1 MRLVKVRNRLTG
13 LLMLALLAG
22 GCSAPTVSPPSVSPS
37 ASPYTAGPEQLI
49 VEPADLFAGDAAKFS
64 PFLGSYA
71 GSVLVRYKG
80 DKKVLSVSYKVW
92 ENGKASES
100 AVSKHSLPMM
110 KGDATVPKDYNGEFI
125 VSVREVTDDKDE
137 SILNSYT
144 VTISLKD
151 SGGSTTSSFTVPVN
165 RKPFTQSHLLKLQE
179 KITIPDSTP
188 TAVWGFAASNAN
200 AVTFT
205 SGKLPEEEASKAPYA
220 FVMYLTLE

>member
-22 GCSAPTVSPPSVSPS
+22 GCSAPTVSPPSESPS
-37 ASPYTAGPEQLI
+37 PSPYAAGPEQLI

-80 DKKVLSVSYKVW
+80 VKKQLSISYKVW

-100 AVSKHSLPMM
+100 VVSRLSLPM
-110 KGDATVPKDYNGEFI
+110 GGSSANPQKDYNGEFI
-125 VSVREVTDDKDE
+125 VSVREVKDDKDE
-137 SILNSYT
+137 SILNSYA
-144 VTISLKD
+144 VTSSLKD
-151 SGGSTTSSFTVPVN
+151 SGGSSTSSFNVPVN
-165 RKPFTQSHLLKLQE
+165 RKLFTQSHMLRLHE

-200 AVTFT
+200 AVTVT
-205 SGKLPEEEASKAPYA
+205 SGKSPEEEASKAPYA
-220 FVMYLTLE
+220 FVMYLALE